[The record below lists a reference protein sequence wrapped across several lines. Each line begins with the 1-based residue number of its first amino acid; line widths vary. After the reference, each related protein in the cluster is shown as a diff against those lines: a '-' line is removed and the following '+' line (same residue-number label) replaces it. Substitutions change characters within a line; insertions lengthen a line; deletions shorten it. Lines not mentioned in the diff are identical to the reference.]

1 VSDTGQ
7 DDGDGDRTRR
17 SFLAAASAGTI
28 AVLSPVVGS
37 EDGRRRTGIGGD
49 GFDPV
54 RHGFGF
60 FNWRVSQGPYPG
72 AVEAGSTPDHG
83 FSDRWEEPFERAFDH
98 PLTAL
103 PDRLRESLSRHAH
116 EGLIE
121 VTRTDGYCYG
131 MVFAAQRYFERP
143 GTIPAGFERASE
155 IGHPEAPLSSPE
167 TPVLDEI
174 VAYHTAQY
182 LDFYAWFGRY
192 AIARP
197 SLIDYAEQL
206 RELTAVLDVYG
217 TAGVTLVRGGSS
229 RSHQVLVYGYDRRSD
244 GVTLDV
250 YDPNYRAAL
259 YEERHPTIEIDTTG
273 DEPTIDSID
282 FGSGYRH
289 VVHNEYDRLIREGH
303 EGRDRTP
310 SIVATPDAMDRL
322 FDAALFVEV
331 EGPVRT
337 AVTDPD
343 GRPLDR
349 TDGENAL
356 HYRYGADPGT
366 HLLSVAGEAAD
377 EYAIDAYAG
386 GYRGDLFEERR
397 EASIDA
403 GEVHRYEL
411 TVDYGG
417 GLRRL

>member
-1 VSDTGQ
+1 VKDTGQ
-7 DDGDGDRTRR
+7 DDSDGSTRR
-17 SFLAAASAGTI
+17 SFLAAASAGAVVSVAPFVLGSGSGGGIRRAGI
-28 AVLSPVVGS
+28 A
-37 EDGRRRTGIGGD
+37 DGP
-49 GFDPV
+49 FDPV

-72 AVEAGSTPDHG
+72 IVETGSTPDRE
-83 FSDRWEEPFERAFDH
+83 FSDRWEEPFQQAFDR
-98 PLTAL
+98 PLTTL
-103 PDRLRESLSRHAH
+103 PDRLRESLARHAH

-143 GTIPAGFERASE
+143 ETIPAGFERASE
-155 IGHPEAPLSSPE
+155 IVHPEAPLSSPE

-174 VAYHTAQY
+174 IAYHTSQY

-229 RSHQVLVYGYDRRSD
+229 RSHQVLVYDYERRSD

-250 YDPNYRAAL
+250 YDPNYRAEL

-273 DEPTIDSID
+273 DEPTVDSID

-303 EGRDRTP
+303 EGGDRTP
-310 SIVATPDAMDRL
+310 SIVATPDTMDRL

-337 AVTDPD
+337 AVADPD
-343 GRPLDR
+343 GRPLER
-349 TDGENAL
+349 TDGENTL
-356 HYRYGADPGT
+356 H
-366 HLLSVAGEAAD
+366 
-377 EYAIDAYAG
+377 
-386 GYRGDLFEERR
+386 
-397 EASIDA
+397 
-403 GEVHRYEL
+403 
-411 TVDYGG
+411 
-417 GLRRL
+417 